1 MQTINLAIKNL
12 ETARQKSLL
21 IFNAIPHEHIHWK
34 MDAESMSIIE
44 TVRHLLDCDK
54 WYMKNIQDR
63 KNDHLDYDELFGN
76 RPYISI
82 ENEIEMNQKAHADFI
97 EYLKTF
103 SDEALEKTL
112 LKRSSGMKN
121 LDTFLLEIAYHEAY
135 HTAQIQVYLRI
146 LNTPRAIIW

>member
-12 ETARQKSLL
+12 ETTRERSLL
-21 IFNAIPHEHIHWK
+21 IFNAIPNEHIHWK
-34 MDAESMSIIE
+34 LDDKSMSIIE

-63 KNDHLDYDELFGN
+63 KNDHLDYDELFGE

-82 ENEIEMNQKAHADFI
+82 ENEIEINKKSRIDFI

-103 SDEALEKTL
+103 SDKALENTQ

-121 LDTFLLEIAYHEAY
+121 LDAFLLEIAYHEAY

-146 LNTPRAIIW
+146 LNSPRAIIW